1 MIQEPRSRK
10 RYQNPSPRSG
20 PGTRVEDR
28 SPVESYA
35 DRVVLVTGACGGIGE
50 ATSRAFAR
58 AGASL
63 VLCDVRADRLA
74 ILAGD
79 LGQMTRVSPEPLDV
93 TDESAIRAVYERI
106 AATFGSLDVLINTV
120 GVVDNMGDVETL
132 ETEVWRRSI
141 EINLTSA
148 FLMAKHGVRLMKGR
162 GGGVIANI
170 SSVSG
175 LANQAG
181 AMVYSVT
188 KAGLISLTKS
198 EAIDLAPLG
207 IRAVA
212 ICPGSVS
219 TQLVDRA
226 IELTAEQTGRTPAEQ
241 RREWESQY
249 PSGRF
254 STPDEVADLTLFLC
268 SGRAANISGAAV
280 VIDGGLTALL
290 PER

>member
-1 MIQEPRSRK
+1 M
-10 RYQNPSPRSG
+10 
-20 PGTRVEDR
+20 
-28 SPVESYA
+28 ESFENRA
-35 DRVVLVTGACGGIGE
+35 VLVTGACGGIGE
-50 ATSRAFAR
+50 AISRAFAR

-63 VLCDVRADRLA
+63 ALCDIRANDLA
-74 ILAGD
+74 TLARK
-79 LGQMTRVSPEPLDV
+79 LGSSGRVVHGSIDV
-93 TDESAIRAVYERI
+93 TDDAQIADFCQRVEES
-106 AATFGSLDVLINTV
+106 FGGLDVLVNTV

-132 ETEVWRRSI
+132 TTDAWRRSI

-148 FLMAKHGVRLMKGR
+148 FLMAKHAVPLLKAR

-198 EAIDLAPLG
+198 EAIDLAPHG

-219 TQLVDRA
+219 TPLVDRA
-226 IELTAEQTGRTPAEQ
+226 IELTANKLGRDPAEQ
-241 RREWESQY
+241 RRDWESQY

-254 STPDEVADLTLFLC
+254 STPEEVADLTLFLC
-268 SGRAANISGAAV
+268 SPRAANISGSAI
-280 VIDGGLTALL
+280 VIDGGLTAVL

>member
-1 MIQEPRSRK
+1 
-10 RYQNPSPRSG
+10 
-20 PGTRVEDR
+20 VER
-28 SPVESYA
+28 FENRA
-35 DRVVLVTGACGGIGE
+35 VLVTGACGGIGE
-50 ATSRAFAR
+50 AISRAFVA
-58 AGASL
+58 AGADL
-63 VLCDVRADRLA
+63 AICDVRADDLA
-74 ILAGD
+74 TLARD
-79 LGQMTRVSPEPLDV
+79 LGRARRVIQAPVDV
-93 TDESAIRAVYERI
+93 TDE
-106 AATFGSLDVLINTV
+106 GSLLAFVQRVRSAYGGLDVVVNTV

-132 ETEVWRRSI
+132 DSDVWRRAI

-148 FLMAKHGVRLMKGR
+148 FLTAKHAVPLLKAR

-175 LANQAG
+175 FANQAG

-198 EAIDLAPLG
+198 EAIDLAPHG
-207 IRAVA
+207 IRAIA

-219 TQLVDRA
+219 TPLVDQA
-226 IELTAEQTGRTPAEQ
+226 IELTAARLGRSPAEQ

-254 STPDEVADLTLFLC
+254 STPDEVADLTVFLC
-268 SGRAANISGAAV
+268 SKRAANISGTAV
-280 VIDGGLTALL
+280 IIDGGLTAVL

>member
-1 MIQEPRSRK
+1 MIQEPLHRK
-10 RYQNPSPRSG
+10 RYQKRSLRIRRG
-20 PGTRVEDR
+20 ETVERFDN
-28 SPVESYA
+28 
-35 DRVVLVTGACGGIGE
+35 RVVVVTGACGGIGE
-50 ATSRAFAR
+50 AISRAFAD
-58 AGASL
+58 AGA
-63 VLCDVRADRLA
+63 DLA
-74 ILAGD
+74 ICDIRAADLATLAGD
-79 LGQMTRVSPEPLDV
+79 LTRTRRVIQRPVDV
-93 TDESAIRAVYERI
+93 VDESAVRAFFEQVDAE
-106 AATFGSLDVLINTV
+106 FGGLDVLVNTV
-120 GVVDNMGDVETL
+120 GVVDNMGDVEAL
-132 ETEVWRRSI
+132 ETDVWRRSI

-148 FLMAKHGVRLMKGR
+148 FLTAKHAVPLMRSR

-198 EAIDLAPLG
+198 QAIDLAPHG
-207 IRAVA
+207 IRAIA

-219 TQLVDRA
+219 TPLVDRA
-226 IELTAEQTGRTPAEQ
+226 IELTAAKLGRSPVDQ

-254 STPDEVADLTLFLC
+254 STPHEVADLTVFLC
-268 SGRAANISGAAV
+268 SERAANISGAAI
-280 VIDGGLTALL
+280 VIDGGLTAVL

>member
-1 MIQEPRSRK
+1 M
-10 RYQNPSPRSG
+10 
-20 PGTRVEDR
+20 
-28 SPVESYA
+28 ESFEN
-35 DRVVLVTGACGGIGE
+35 RTILVTGACGGIGE
-50 ATSRAFAR
+50 AISRAFSR

-63 VLCDVRADRLA
+63 ALCDIRANDLA
-74 ILAGD
+74 TLASQ
-79 LGQMTRVSPEPLDV
+79 LGSSGRMVHGSIDV
-93 TDESAIRAVYERI
+93 TDDAQVAGFCRRVEEE
-106 AATFGSLDVLINTV
+106 FGGLDVLVNTV

-132 ETEVWRRSI
+132 TTDVWRRSI

-148 FLMAKHGVRLMKGR
+148 FLMAKHAAPLLRAR

-175 LANQAG
+175 FANQAG

-198 EAIDLAPLG
+198 EAIDLAPHG

-219 TQLVDRA
+219 TPLVDRA
-226 IELTAEQTGRTPAEQ
+226 IELTANKLGRDPGEQ
-241 RREWESQY
+241 RRDWESQY

-254 STPDEVADLTLFLC
+254 STPEEVADLTLFLC
-268 SGRAANISGAAV
+268 SPRAANISGAAI
-280 VIDGGLTALL
+280 VIDGGLTAVL

>member
-1 MIQEPRSRK
+1 M
-10 RYQNPSPRSG
+10 
-20 PGTRVEDR
+20 
-28 SPVESYA
+28 
-35 DRVVLVTGACGGIGE
+35 
-50 ATSRAFAR
+50 
-58 AGASL
+58 
-63 VLCDVRADRLA
+63 
-74 ILAGD
+74 
-79 LGQMTRVSPEPLDV
+79 
-93 TDESAIRAVYERI
+93 
-106 AATFGSLDVLINTV
+106 

-132 ETEVWRRSI
+132 ETDVWRRSI

-148 FLMAKHGVRLMKGR
+148 FLMAKHAVPLMRAR

-188 KAGLISLTKS
+188 KAALISLTKS
-198 EAIDLAPLG
+198 EAIDLAPHG
-207 IRAVA
+207 IRAIA

-219 TQLVDRA
+219 TPLVDRA
-226 IELTAEQTGRTPAEQ
+226 IELTAEKLGRDPAEQ

-254 STPDEVADLTLFLC
+254 STPEEVADLTLFLC
-268 SGRAANISGAAV
+268 SERAANITGAAV
-280 VIDGGLTALL
+280 IIDGGLTAVL